1 VGLSRVVSD
10 ILSNIA
16 TPVLAINA
24 VR

>member
-1 VGLSRVVSD
+1 LGLSRVVSD

-16 TPVLAINA
+16 TSVLAINA

>member
-1 VGLSRVVSD
+1 LGLSRVVSD

-16 TPVLAINA
+16 TSLLAINA